1 MKEATV
7 GAASNGKRSYG
18 SGSLFAYRGS
28 WYGKW
33 RLGERQVKRKIGAM
47 RKPGT
52 RDGLTKSQAE
62 RELRRLMRE
71 VKPTPQERLTLREV
85 GLAYIAH
92 VRDYLKRKPST
103 VQDYGIILGKAE
115 KGLPKKAIDAFDVGD
130 ISGYVAAMQAD
141 GLSPKT
147 INNRLNFLHGLFNFA
162 IRRGWAHANPVAAI
176 ERPRAGDTDPD
187 IRFLDRGEIEA
198 LLAAVLDDA
207 LGEVERPLYAT
218 AMMCGLR
225 QGELLA
231 LRWLDV
237 DWKARV
243 IRVRRNYT
251 RGRFGKPKSR
261 RSTRSVPM
269 PRRVAGELRRLHRSS
284 DYTGDTDLV
293 FCHPDTGNPYDASK
307 MRKRF
312 KDAVAAA
319 GIRPIRFHDLRHTF
333 GTRMAG
339 AGAPLRTIQEWMGH
353 RDYKTTEIYADFA
366 PDPSQE
372 AGWAEA
378 AFGEESEAGGEVDD
392 RDPGPPSANDG

>member
-1 MKEATV
+1 M
-7 GAASNGKRSYG
+7 GAANNGKRSYG
-18 SGSLFAYRGS
+18 SGSLFSHRGS

-33 RLGERQVKRKIGAM
+33 RLGDRQVKRKIGPK
-47 RKPGT
+47 RKQGT
-52 RDGLTKSQAE
+52 REGLTRSQAE

-85 GLAYIAH
+85 GDAYIVH
-92 VRDYLKRKPST
+92 LRDYLKRKPST
-103 VQDYGIILGKAE
+103 IQDYGIILGKAE
-115 KGLPKKAIDAFDVGD
+115 TGLPNKAIDALDAGDV
-130 ISGYVAAMQAD
+130 SAFVAAMQAE

-187 IRFLDRGEIEA
+187 IRFLDHDEIEA
-198 LLAAVLDDA
+198 LLAAVPDDA
-207 LGEVERPLYAT
+207 LGKVERPLYVTAT
-218 AMMCGLR
+218 MCGLR

-269 PRRVAGELRRLHRSS
+269 PRRVALELRRLHRSS
-284 DYTGDTDLV
+284 RHTGETDLV
-293 FCHPDTGNPYDASK
+293 FCHPDTGSPYDASK
-307 MRKRF
+307 IRKRF

-319 GIRPIRFHDLRHTF
+319 GIRPTRFHDLRHTF

-339 AGAPLRTIQEWMGH
+339 AGAPLRFIQEWMGH

-378 AFGEESEAGGEVDD
+378 AFGEVCEGEEDEASDD
-392 RDPGPPSANDG
+392 RDPESPPETDG

>member
-1 MKEATV
+1 M
-7 GAASNGKRSYG
+7 GAGDNGKRSYG
-18 SGSLFAYRGS
+18 SGSLFSYRGS

-33 RLGERQVKRKIGAM
+33 RVGERQVKRRVGPM

-62 RELRRLMRE
+62 QELRRLMRE

-85 GLAYIAH
+85 GDAYIAH

-115 KGLPKKAIDAFDVGD
+115 RGLPKKAINALNADD
-130 ISGYVAAMQAD
+130 IGAYIAAMQAE

-147 INNRLNFLHGLFNFA
+147 INNRLNFLHGLFSFA
-162 IRRGWAHANPVAAI
+162 VRRGWAQGNPVAAV
-176 ERPRAGDTDPD
+176 ERPRSGDVDPD
-187 IRFLDRGEIEA
+187 IRFLDRDEIEA
-198 LLAAVLDDA
+198 LLAAVPNDR
-207 LGEVERPLYAT
+207 LGSVERPLYVVAT
-218 AMMCGLR
+218 MCGLR
-225 QGELLA
+225 QGELIA

-237 DWKARV
+237 DWKAKV

-251 RGRFGKPKSR
+251 RGAFGKPKSR

-269 PRRVAGELRRLHRSS
+269 PRRVAAELRRLHGNSS
-284 DYTGDTDLV
+284 FTADTDLV
-293 FCHPDTGNPYDASK
+293 FAHPDTGGPYDASK

-312 KDAVAAA
+312 KGAVAAA
-319 GIRPIRFHDLRHTF
+319 GIRSIRFHDLRHTF
-333 GTRMAG
+333 GTRMVA

-378 AFGEESEAGGEVDD
+378 AFGDTNTSDDGEGSNLES
-392 RDPGPPSANDG
+392 

>member
-1 MKEATV
+1 MD
-7 GAASNGKRSYG
+7 AANNRKRSYG
-18 SGSLFAYRGS
+18 SGSLFSYRGS

-33 RLGERQVKRKIGAM
+33 RLGERQVKRKIGPK

-52 RDGLTKSQAE
+52 REGLTRSQAE

-85 GLAYIAH
+85 GDAYIAH
-92 VRDYLKRKPST
+92 LRDYLKRKPST

-115 KGLPKKAIDAFDVGD
+115 KGLPKKGIDALDADDV
-130 ISGYVAAMQAD
+130 SGYVAAMQAE

-162 IRRGWAHANPVAAI
+162 IRRRWAHVNPVAAI

-187 IRFLDRGEIEA
+187 IRFLDRDEIKA
-198 LLAAVLDDA
+198 LLAAVPGDR
-207 LGEVERPLYAT
+207 LGAVERPLYVTAT
-218 AMMCGLR
+218 MCGLR

-237 DWKARV
+237 DWKAKV

-269 PRRVAGELRRLHRSS
+269 PRRVAAELRRLHNRS

-293 FCHPDTGNPYDASK
+293 FCHPDTGSPYDASK

-312 KDAVAAA
+312 KDAVADA
-319 GIRPIRFHDLRHTF
+319 GIRSIRFHDLRHTF

-339 AGAPLRTIQEWMGH
+339 AGAPLRFIQEWMGH

-378 AFGEESEAGGEVDD
+378 AFGEESDEEGDAPDD
-392 RDPGPPSANDG
+392 RDPDSSPETDG

>member
-1 MKEATV
+1 M
-7 GAASNGKRSYG
+7 AAAENGKRSYG
-18 SGSLFAYRGS
+18 SGSLFSQRGS

-33 RLGERQVKRKIGAM
+33 RVGERQVKRKVGPM

-52 RDGLTKSQAE
+52 REGLTKSQAE
-62 RELRRLMRE
+62 KELRRLMRE

-85 GLAYIAH
+85 GDAYIAH
-92 VRDYLKRKPST
+92 VRDYLRRKPST
-103 VQDYGIILGKAE
+103 VQDYAIILGKAE
-115 KGLPKKAIDAFDVGD
+115 SGLPRKAVDALDASD
-130 ISGYVAAMQAD
+130 IAAYIAAMQAE

-162 IRRGWAHANPVAAI
+162 VRRGWAHANPVAAV
-176 ERPRAGDTDPD
+176 ERPRSGDVDPD
-187 IRFLDRGEIEA
+187 IRFLDRDEIGA
-198 LLAAVLDDA
+198 LLAAVPGDR
-207 LGEVERPLYAT
+207 LGAVERPLYVVAT
-218 AMMCGLR
+218 MCGLR
-225 QGELLA
+225 QGELIA

-237 DWKARV
+237 DWNAKV

-251 RGRFGKPKSR
+251 RGQFGKPKSR

-269 PRRVAGELRRLHRSS
+269 SRRVAAELRSLHGNSS
-284 DYTGDTDLV
+284 FTADTDLV

-312 KDAVAAA
+312 KEAVAAA
-319 GIRPIRFHDLRHTF
+319 GIRAIRFHDLRHTF

-378 AFGEESEAGGEVDD
+378 AFGEGSEKEEKADGHGSESSRE
-392 RDPGPPSANDG
+392 NDE